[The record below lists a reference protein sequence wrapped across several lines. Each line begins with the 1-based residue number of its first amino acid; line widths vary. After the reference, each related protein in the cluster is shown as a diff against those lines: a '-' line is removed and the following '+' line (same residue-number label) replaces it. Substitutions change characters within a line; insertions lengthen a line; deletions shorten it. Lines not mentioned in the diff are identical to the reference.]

1 MRIKPTDPAN
11 NKTMNNDIDQA
22 TAALKGML
30 GISSATSSC
39 PARDGDQMKAIPIP
53 AEKTKSKN
61 KMQPKV
67 KKKKSSNNYSSS
79 PQRRNREST
88 PQTSERRNTN
98 DYENKTNPNNNS
110 NGGRNK
116 TQSRGNKKG
125 SKRRDNKNKVPEE
138 TKFAWSAFQSPP
150 DASAL
155 PLPVF
160 SSSSG
165 RNGTSSSNGD
175 LNQLPKILLSNTSG
189 GSSRLKQKNE
199 SENHVDNP
207 SIVKSVEELE
217 NEVMGNLKL
226 NDRIPSPADDDKVEY
241 KSSSSGVD
249 LAALASP
256 NAPITPKNTARS
268 QDRDIGEKDDPLAVL
283 MNVVN
288 KSNSIDNKNSIN
300 PTPYQSMSENNPQI
314 KHPRKNEQFLPP
326 GHQPQM
332 IPQMMNTSNTHLP
345 MHQDMPHHATIYVQV
360 PPVLLPGRQMMVQ
373 TPPNGFPVPVVVPEN
388 IKPGMVIPVNIPA
401 PPPPPHYFQQHI
413 NPNLLYQH
421 RSPHGTPSARTTA
434 PQPLSPQNM
443 MFQQNHS
450 MQNNPREHPAPPQP
464 SLPLPH
470 YSKNHSN

>member
-1 MRIKPTDPAN
+1 MRINPTDLAN
-11 NKTMNNDIDQA
+11 HKTMNNDIDQA

-30 GISSATSSC
+30 GISSAASSC
-39 PARDGDQMKAIPIP
+39 PARDGDQVKAIPIP

-67 KKKKSSNNYSSS
+67 KKKKSSNNSSSS

-88 PQTSERRNTN
+88 PQISERRNTN
-98 DYENKTNPNNNS
+98 DYENKTNPNNNNS

-125 SKRRDNKNKVPEE
+125 SKRRDNNKNKVPEE

-160 SSSSG
+160 SSSPG
-165 RNGTSSSNGD
+165 KNGTTSSNDD

-199 SENHVDNP
+199 SENYVDNP

-226 NDRIPSPADDDKVEY
+226 NDTIPSPADDDKVEY

-256 NAPITPKNTARS
+256 SAPITPKNTARS
-268 QDRDIGEKDDPLAVL
+268 QDRDNGEKDDPLAVL

-288 KSNSIDNKNSIN
+288 KSNSIGNKNSTN
-300 PTPYQSMSENNPQI
+300 PTPYQSMSESNPQI

-332 IPQMMNTSNTHLP
+332 IPQN
-345 MHQDMPHHATIYVQV
+345 MPHHVTIYVQV

-401 PPPPPHYFQQHI
+401 PPPPPVPHHFQQHM

-421 RSPHGTPSARTTA
+421 RSPHGNPSARTA
-434 PQPLSPQNM
+434 VPQPLSPQNM

-450 MQNNPREHPAPPQP
+450 MQNNPREHPPPPQP

-470 YSKNHSN
+470 YSKNHPN